1 MAARNSQAPATE
13 PEEVEPEAEVVEA
26 PAKKSLVVVGALA
39 IVRGTDGKVKYLYR
53 GAAVPDGVSPEE
65 VDRLTELG
73 LIGSE

>member
-1 MAARNSQAPATE
+1 MAARNAQAPADAEAT
-13 PEEVEPEAEVVEA
+13 EEVAET

-39 IVRGTDGKVKYLYR
+39 IVKGTDGKVKYLYR
-53 GAAVPDGVSPEE
+53 GSAVPDGVSSEE

>member
-1 MAARNSQAPATE
+1 MAARNATE
-13 PEEVEPEAEVVEA
+13 EVAET

-39 IVRGTDGKVKYLYR
+39 IVKGTDGKVKYLYR
-53 GAAVPDGVSPEE
+53 GSAVPDGVSSEE